1 MLAVTGVTF
10 FETRDKNRGHNVQL
24 DREAEMRYG
33 MMGPM
38 NGGGGYQA
46 LFVVVILLLLAV
58 ILLLFLRQRPAQ
70 PEKPEPEAEAGEPG
84 AAGSEDK
91 LEVALRLLDENERRV
106 VEALVARGGSMLQ
119 KDISYEL
126 GFSRVKAH
134 RVVQS
139 LVRRGLVTAE
149 EHYNTNR
156 VSLVDWLKG

>member
-1 MLAVTGVTF
+1 LKQGIKTAAY
-10 FETRDKNRGHNVQL
+10 NVQL
-24 DREAEMRYG
+24 DREAAMQYV

-38 NGGGGYQA
+38 NGGGGYQT
-46 LFVVVILLLLAV
+46 LFIVVILLLLAV
-58 ILLLFLRQRPAQ
+58 ILLMFFRQRPGQ
-70 PEKPEPEAEAGEPG
+70 PETREPVAKADAKAVEPSES
-84 AAGSEDK
+84 GSEDK

-106 VEALVARGGSMLQ
+106 VEALVAKGGEMLQ

-139 LVRRGLVTAE
+139 LVKRGLVTME